1 MVLRGAQYSSAVRR
15 VAGVVGLRGCFCKQK
30 TAYEM
35 RISDWSS
42 DVCSSDLSQDIAP
55 FGFGAAAPS
64 LMCAYC
70 LVGWYIT
77 SSERYAATWPTTGL
91 LAQRLGPQLS
101 RVVGESGGSCYGNG
115 VFRRSVFAGAF
126 LAVRFTGGFCARN
139 AGTRSCCGLLKAG
152 CPTTRESTSA
162 PIRTLR

>member
-1 MVLRGAQYSSAVRR
+1 
-15 VAGVVGLRGCFCKQK
+15 
-30 TAYEM
+30 M

-42 DVCSSDLSQDIAP
+42 DVCSSDL
-55 FGFGAAAPS
+55 
-64 LMCAYC
+64 
-70 LVGWYIT
+70 
-77 SSERYAATWPTTGL
+77 L

-152 CPTTRESTSA
+152 CTTDRQSVVEGKSVYVRVDLGGSRILKKKKKTSDKK
-162 PIRTLR
+162 I

>member
-1 MVLRGAQYSSAVRR
+1 
-15 VAGVVGLRGCFCKQK
+15 
-30 TAYEM
+30 M

-42 DVCSSDLSQDIAP
+42 DVCSSDL
-55 FGFGAAAPS
+55 
-64 LMCAYC
+64 
-70 LVGWYIT
+70 
-77 SSERYAATWPTTGL
+77 L

-101 RVVGESGGSCYGNG
+101 RVVGVSGGSLYGNG

-152 CPTTRESTSA
+152 CTTTRESTSA
-162 PIRTLR
+162 PIRTLGRAGSLSHQASTSTAPLTSRRVLASRDSAFGLGAGRERVCQDGKITVVAG

>member
-1 MVLRGAQYSSAVRR
+1 
-15 VAGVVGLRGCFCKQK
+15 
-30 TAYEM
+30 
-35 RISDWSS
+35 
-42 DVCSSDLSQDIAP
+42 
-55 FGFGAAAPS
+55 
-64 LMCAYC
+64 MCAYC

-77 SSERYAATWPTTGL
+77 SSERYAAAWPTTGL

-139 AGTRSCCGLLKAG
+139 AGTRSCCGLRSEERRVGKG
-152 CPTTRESTSA
+152 GGSTGRSRGS
-162 PIRTLR
+162 P

>member
-1 MVLRGAQYSSAVRR
+1 
-15 VAGVVGLRGCFCKQK
+15 
-30 TAYEM
+30 
-35 RISDWSS
+35 
-42 DVCSSDLSQDIAP
+42 
-55 FGFGAAAPS
+55 
-64 LMCAYC
+64 MCAYC

-77 SSERYAATWPTTGL
+77 SSERYAAAWPTTGL

-139 AGTRSCCGLLKAG
+139 AGTRSCFGLLQAG
-152 CPTTRESTSA
+152 CTTTPQRSSA
-162 PIRTLR
+162 PIRPLGRAGAQTPPR